1 MAKLNRDQLLELDID
16 IYNKA
21 LNLVRVKEGYSESTK
36 VCKYC
41 GRFVDVL
48 SCICDQGEED
58 FNKMVGEVANVS
70 GSSLKWID

>member
-1 MAKLNRDQLLELDID
+1 MATLNREQLLELDID

-21 LNLVRVKEGYSESTK
+21 LTLARVKKGYSESTS

-41 GRFVDVL
+41 GRFINVL

-58 FNKMVGEVANVS
+58 FNKMVEEVANVS